1 MRVGTALPEIGSG
14 RTAAQ
19 KVILAQQ
26 PAQTIGCR
34 VRKLLQNIDGFQAL
48 AFPALFLLC
57 GQA

>member
-1 MRVGTALPEIGSG
+1 M
-14 RTAAQ
+14 
-19 KVILAQQ
+19 VILAQQ
-26 PAQTIGCR
+26 PAQTIGCL